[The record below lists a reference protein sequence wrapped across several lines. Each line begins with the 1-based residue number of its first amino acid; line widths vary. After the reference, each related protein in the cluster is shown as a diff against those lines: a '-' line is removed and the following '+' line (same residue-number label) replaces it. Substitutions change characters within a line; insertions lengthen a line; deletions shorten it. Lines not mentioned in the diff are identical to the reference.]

1 MARIKKSI
9 ITLEKLIKLSLP
21 LKSKKFK
28 QEFYRWYQGQRLWH
42 KIQRKPTDDEV
53 NKFINEETFQYQE
66 ESAEMEM
73 RQIRDWFPIFIKE
86 TRPKPALNVSA
97 ADFPMKF
104 KECLRRIIGG
114 RSYGYNLP
122 IFKAFWRHLLKSTA
136 IQNGYPAWE
145 QTDEF
150 IETRTLGFI
159 ERLKTEGV
167 DQGWFK
173 TFAAQIPEWRQAHRI
188 NPQRK
193 DAAIWRWLRLE
204 ENRIKLLIVL
214 THRINALSHP
224 KKPSKVKSRIR
235 KMSISHR
242 KKTRK

>member
-1 MARIKKSI
+1 MANSKIKKPV
-9 ITLEKLIKLSLP
+9 TFKDVVRLALP
-21 LKSKKFK
+21 GRSKKFRRDYLWWH
-28 QEFYRWYQGQRLWH
+28 EGQRFWH
-42 KIQRKPTDDEV
+42 KNGRKPMDEEIKKHIADDVFRYDEDAA
-53 NKFINEETFQYQE
+53 KREAQ
-66 ESAEMEM
+66 
-73 RQIRDWFPIFIKE
+73 QIQNWLPIFLKE
-86 TRPKPALNVSA
+86 TSPNLTVTD

-104 KECLRRIIGG
+104 KECLRRVIGG

-122 IFKAFWRHLLKSTA
+122 IFKAYWRHLLKSTA

-150 IETRTLGFI
+150 IETRTLAFI
-159 ERLKTEGV
+159 ERLKTERV

-173 TFAAQIPEWRQAHRI
+173 TFAAQIPDWRQAHRI

-204 ENRIKLLIVL
+204 ENRIKLLTVL
-214 THRINALSHP
+214 AHRINALSHP
-224 KKPSKVKSRIR
+224 KKPSKVKVRIK

-242 KKTRK
+242 KKSRK